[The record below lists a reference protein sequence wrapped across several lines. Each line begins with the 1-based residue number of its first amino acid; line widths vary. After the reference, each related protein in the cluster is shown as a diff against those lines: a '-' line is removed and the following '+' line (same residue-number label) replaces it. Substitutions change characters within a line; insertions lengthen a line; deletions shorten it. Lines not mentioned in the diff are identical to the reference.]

1 MGRRT
6 SPSLARPRRDSGGFG
21 RGGTTGAVSSG
32 LGGETTGG
40 LAATGADVASVAFAA
55 VVTLGA
61 GATHVLARRRG
72 AVVAAAPR
80 GPQGS

>member
-1 MGRRT
+1 M
-6 SPSLARPRRDSGGFG
+6 
-21 RGGTTGAVSSG
+21 SSG